1 MKLIYSGKTKDF
13 TPELEEKITAKLN
26 KLSKLSERV
35 EEREVHLIHRAE
47 RHIHKVEITMNL
59 PDHQLVGEGSDPD
72 LSTSVHQALEK
83 LAKQLLKY
91 RARWRNTNAKE
102 VRSNK
107 ESWETEVTTQFAVPT
122 KLTRGSSNGT
132 GRKPKIFHVNYTEN
146 RKPMTLEEALLEM
159 DEQTDYVVY
168 RDSHRNC
175 VSVLVK
181 RPDGNYDLI
190 ES

>member
-13 TPELEEKITAKLN
+13 TPELEEKITAKLK

-35 EEREVHLIHRAE
+35 EQREVHLIHRAE
-47 RHIHKVEITMNL
+47 RHVHKVEITMNL
-59 PDHQLVGEGSDPD
+59 PDHQLIGEGSDPD
-72 LSTSVHQALEK
+72 LSTSVAQALEK
-83 LAKQLLKY
+83 LGKQLLKCQ
-91 RARWRNTNAKE
+91 ARWRNTNAKE
-102 VRSNK
+102 VRSSK
-107 ESWETEVTTQFAVPT
+107 ESWETEAPVE
-122 KLTRGSSNGT
+122 SSAPVKASKASVNGT
-132 GRKPKIFHVNYTEN
+132 GRRPKIFHVNYTEN
-146 RKPMTLEEALLEM
+146 RKPMTLEEAMLEM

-175 VSVLVK
+175 LSVLVK